1 VTAALARV
9 ASALASAP
17 PTVEAPRTL
26 AAWLLDGG
34 VQQPTGPEAGGVAGW
49 LCASGSAT
57 YVYPEITGYYLQ
69 WLAWQTL
76 REGGTSAA
84 LRSRAAAAQRW
95 LRSWA
100 LRGERPPT
108 RVYLREDEGDWRN
121 AAVFFFDIA
130 MIVRGIA
137 SATSMRL
144 IEPDAALVERLA
156 DLLLRLADD
165 DGQFKACMAT
175 LALPLRKRWSTRRG
189 GFLTKA
195 AAGVLSAA
203 RVLPQIAPLQPIAEA
218 TLVASLR
225 LAVEEP
231 HPETHP
237 LLYAIEGA
245 LCVPGHRAVEPVLD
259 ALAAQVE
266 GLLRLVSTD
275 GRLPESHTAPG
286 IARLDIV
293 AQTLRATGLLRRRAR
308 GWYPHPRVLDRMS
321 SGLLREVRL
330 DGALPMDPTAQV
342 PQYNAWCAM
351 FADQALQVAQHRYDG
366 PILDD
371 LEACLV

>member
-1 VTAALARV
+1 VTTAFARATGAFAPDV
-9 ASALASAP
+9 AGSH
-17 PTVEAPRTL
+17 APRTI

-34 VQQPTGPEAGGVAGW
+34 VQLAAGPEAGGVAGW
-49 LCASGSAT
+49 LSTSGHAT

-76 REGGTSAA
+76 REGGTTAA
-84 LRSRAAAAQRW
+84 LRCRASSAQRW

-100 LRGERPPT
+100 LRADQPHT
-108 RVYLREDEGDWRN
+108 RVYLRDDEGDWRN

-130 MIVRGIA
+130 MVVRGIA
-137 SATSMRL
+137 SATSARL
-144 IEPDAALVERLA
+144 IEPDPVLVERLA
-156 DLLLRLADD
+156 DLLRQLADD
-165 DGQFKACMAT
+165 DGQFNACMST
-175 LALPLRKRWSTRRG
+175 VPLPLRKRWSTRRG
-189 GFLTKA
+189 GFLAKA

-203 RVLPQIAPLQPIAEA
+203 KVLPQIAPLQPVAEA

-245 LCVPGHRAVEPVLD
+245 LSVPGHRAVAPLLG
-259 ALAAQVE
+259 ALAAQIE
-266 GLLRLVSTD
+266 GLLQQVSTD
-275 GRLPESHTAPG
+275 GRLPESRFASG

-293 AQTLRATGLLRRRAR
+293 AQTLRATSLMRRRTR
-308 GWYPHPRVLDRMS
+308 GWFPDPCVLDRMS
-321 SGLLREVRL
+321 AGLAREVSR
-330 DGALPMDPTAQV
+330 DGALPIDPNAQV
-342 PQYNAWCAM
+342 PQYNAWCTM
-351 FADQALQVAQHRYDG
+351 FTEQALQVAQHGFDG